1 MPVTC
6 YIVADS
12 QQERGNKPRL

>member
-12 QQERGNKPRL
+12 QQERGNKPML